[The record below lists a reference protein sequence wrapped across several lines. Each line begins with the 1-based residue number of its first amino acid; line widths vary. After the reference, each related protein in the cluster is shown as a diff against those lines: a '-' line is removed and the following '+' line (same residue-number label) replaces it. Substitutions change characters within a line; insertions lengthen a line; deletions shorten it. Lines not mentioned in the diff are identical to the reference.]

1 MIYDIPCFCA
11 GLEICATVFFCDF
24 SRFGLLCLAVFPQ
37 ISFVANKELLNV
49 IVGMLGN
56 ILHPVLSMFLRK
68 RLIKYSLNI
77 YLMFLNV
84 SLSVISYTRTMP

>member
-1 MIYDIPCFCA
+1 
-11 GLEICATVFFCDF
+11 
-24 SRFGLLCLAVFPQ
+24 LAVFPQ